1 MDLAQHILALRPPPK
16 DVGTLVRLVI
26 RPRVGE
32 RRQPAA
38 ALLSPARGIEGDR
51 WEKRAALYPA
61 RYALRQVS
69 ALRADVAD
77 VLTGAQ
83 DAILT
88 GDNLHLDLDISQDN
102 LPAHSHIRVGTAILT
117 VTPKRHTGCRKFQ
130 SRFGKE
136 ARRLNGDPRF
146 YTWRLRGMM
155 LTVVQAGVVRPGDA
169 AVVIH
174 RGKS

>member
-1 MDLAQHILALRPPPK
+1 MDLAQRILALPPPPK
-16 DVGTLVRLVI
+16 DAGTLVRLVV
-26 RPRVGE
+26 RPGIGE

-38 ALLSPARGIEGDR
+38 AILTPERGIEGDR

-69 ALRADVAD
+69 AMRADVAD

-83 DAILT
+83 DATLT
-88 GDNLHLDLDISQDN
+88 GDNLHLHLDISQEN
-102 LPAHSHIRVGTAILT
+102 LPAGSHIRVGTAVLT

-130 SRFGKE
+130 TRFGKE

-155 LTVVQAGVVRPGDA
+155 LRVVQGGVARPGDA
-169 AVVIH
+169 VVVIY
-174 RGKS
+174 RGEP